1 MRNSIL
7 LILFLFSNTSAQN
20 VWTQMQKIET
30 DDNTGWFGTSVD
42 ISGNAMY
49 MIVGAMR
56 EDSFK
61 GAAYI
66 YKRYGDDTND
76 ENIWDR
82 HVDLIGPALSADDYF
97 GISVATDGDWAA
109 VGSPG

>member
-42 ISGNAMY
+42 IQRGDAMY

-66 YKRYGDDTND
+66 LS
-76 ENIWDR
+76 
-82 HVDLIGPALSADDYF
+82 LIH
-97 GISVATDGDWAA
+97 I
-109 VGSPG
+109 

>member
-1 MRNSIL
+1 MRNSIVL
-7 LILFLFSNTSAQN
+7 TLFLISSVSTQN

-56 EDSFK
+56 EDLS
-61 GAAYI
+61 
-66 YKRYGDDTND
+66 
-76 ENIWDR
+76 
-82 HVDLIGPALSADDYF
+82 LIH
-97 GISVATDGDWAA
+97 I
-109 VGSPG
+109 